1 MDQQYLVEMLRQR
14 PFQPF
19 RIHVSDGKVY
29 DIRHP
34 ERMVV
39 DRSKAFVFFPP
50 SNMSL
55 PVIERYEVVALSHMT
70 RFEPLQQSVI

>member
-1 MDQQYLVEMLRQR
+1 MNQQDIVEMLRQR

-19 RIHVSDGKVY
+19 RIHLTDGKVY

-34 ERMVV
+34 EMMVV
-39 DRSKAFVFFPP
+39 DRSKAFIFFPP

-55 PVIERYEVVALSHMT
+55 PVIERYEVVALAHMT
-70 RFEPLQQSVI
+70 RFEPMQHSSV